1 MAVIDVTGVC
11 PRRVTSETIAG
22 AGAITGHVVIEKL
35 KHNARIGMV
44 LTRLVNQASDI
55 VRAIVSCIVV

>member
-22 AGAITGHVVIEKL
+22 AGAVTGHVVIEKL
-35 KHNARIGMV
+35 KHNARIGII
-44 LTRLVNQASDI
+44 LTRLVKQAAI
-55 VRAIVSCIVV
+55 LCVR